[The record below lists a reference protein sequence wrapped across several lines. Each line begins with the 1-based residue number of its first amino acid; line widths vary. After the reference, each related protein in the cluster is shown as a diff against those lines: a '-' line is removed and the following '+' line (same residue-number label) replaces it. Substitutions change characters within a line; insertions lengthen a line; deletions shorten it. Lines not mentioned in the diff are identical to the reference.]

1 MNELTQKEHQ
11 FLEVRYRIKGTEA
24 EFSPPYLWILQ
35 PQIQPTTDQKI
46 ALFQKFDNWGE
57 VKNNF
62 LKDINLHYVVQ
73 IIQNLNNKKY
83 IFKKYVVADMY
94 YVVRL
99 MTVASVLNMYRP
111 FFSSHHSLPG
121 VSILRPMGHMRPR
134 MTMNEAQHKINLF
147 KTFFAHQFS
156 LVFVYLMCGQRQLF
170 FFQCGQ
176 RRQKVGHPS
185 YVAFTLY

>member
-1 MNELTQKEHQ
+1 MQLKIWVRFLTLQKLNYSWLCIWRFHIHEFNQ
-11 FLEVRYRIKGTEA
+11 PWIKN
-24 EFSPPYLWILQ
+24 IR
-35 PQIQPTTDQKI
+35 
-46 ALFQKFDNWGE
+46 
-57 VKNNF
+57 
-62 LKDINLHYVVQ
+62 
-73 IIQNLNNKKY
+73 KKCH
-83 IFKKYVVADMY
+83 VAAGLY